1 MQINPPAHVSTTR
14 RSRKKST
21 VRLPLALAAR
31 LEALCEMH
39 PETTRTQ
46 LIGDLLGLGLAEV
59 ERVRS
64 GSNDPA
70 TSLVPDVNQPI
81 YLLMGPFAEFHHLTY
96 KHHLALEHAL
106 AKEAVQNPPP
116 VDEYTLGDQE

>member
-1 MQINPPAHVSTTR
+1 MKINPPAHVSTTR
-14 RSRKKST
+14 LSRKKYT

-64 GSNDPA
+64 GPNDTA

-81 YLLMGPFAEFHHLTY
+81 YLLMGPFSEFHHLSY

-106 AKEAVQNPPP
+106 AKEEVQGPPP
-116 VDEYTLGDQE
+116 ADPYTLGDQE